1 MPISRS
7 ASAPLLSLLLVLQPL
22 QRASAYDNGMAQKP
36 PLGWQTWC
44 SAGPCGTDH
53 CFDRQIRETAQA
65 MVDNGMAAAGYE
77 WIVLDDCWHP
87 SRDANG
93 TLVPYAE
100 FFPNG
105 MKPVVDFVHGLGLK
119 FGLYTSVGDK
129 TCHGGWSPGSYGH
142 YTEDANLFASWGVD
156 YVKARTNFSSPK
168 SAMARSEVQDMLW

>member
-1 MPISRS
+1 MTERLSDCVTEWLVNLLLQLQLLAPNMPISRS

-119 FGLYTSVGDK
+119 FGAY
-129 TCHGGWSPGSYGH
+129 
-142 YTEDANLFASWGVD
+142 
-156 YVKARTNFSSPK
+156 
-168 SAMARSEVQDMLW
+168 